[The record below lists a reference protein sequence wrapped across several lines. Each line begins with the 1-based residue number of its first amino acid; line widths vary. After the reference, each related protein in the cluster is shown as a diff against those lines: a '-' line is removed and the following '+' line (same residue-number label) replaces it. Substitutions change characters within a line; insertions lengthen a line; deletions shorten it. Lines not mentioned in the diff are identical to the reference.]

1 MSAPAAVQAAPQAPP
16 AQDRPG
22 AAGLL
27 RAELLRSR
35 RTFTWGVIAA
45 TAVFTI
51 HTLILAHASVSAE
64 AVLVTSW
71 NGNALAWMHLYPAGF
86 ALPLGLLAGVMAQWR
101 EDRWRQGGTAWR
113 AVDPR
118 RVLAARAVVLS
129 LSALA
134 CQVALIAPVVIDALI
149 AGNGWGPWRHYLLF
163 GLLMWIEVS
172 GACAWG
178 MVAYRLVGVVAVG
191 AAPLA
196 GLVWSVAG
204 TVQAEGPQWWWQPW
218 AWNARPVL
226 PLLGV
231 HGNSVLLEAGSPVWD
246 YPLAPGFVASVAL
259 SLLGVGAVVLLGQG
273 TGRRALRPTRGLP
286 GSRVPASERASA
298 PASAAAA
305 VTTTAGQAPAV
316 PAAPAPAGRAAGALA
331 IPPLGAVGGRSA
343 LRALAEP
350 LPWRLWSALAVLLG
364 LILAVVR
371 LSYSSDAALGLL
383 ELVGLPV
390 ACAVVGI
397 TSWGAV
403 QPAWRALLLRRGPWT
418 LIGALSLLGGALLVP
433 ALLGAW
439 AVACAG
445 QPLLLM
451 EADRGGLAG
460 AIYALVVMPA
470 VAFMIASV
478 SLAVAMCTRPVAAIA
493 LTMVLLLSG
502 LIIGGNDVLSST
514 GMWVMGPWAWMRVAA
529 TQPQHWVGI
538 IMLSLLIGGAALTA
552 AVWRAAPV
560 AVGEAA

>member
-1 MSAPAAVQAAPQAPP
+1 MSAAATAQAGRRAPSTQGHPRRAAVGPV
-16 AQDRPG
+16 
-22 AAGLL
+22 GLL
-27 RAELLRSR
+27 RAELLRSH
-35 RTFTWGVIAA
+35 RTFTWGVIGA

-51 HTLILAHASVSAE
+51 HTLILAHASVSAG
-64 AVLVTSW
+64 AVVVTSW

-118 RVLAARAVVLS
+118 RVLAARVAVLS

-134 CQVALIAPVVIDALI
+134 CQAALIAPVVIDALI

-163 GLLMWIEVS
+163 SLLMWIEVS

-178 MVAYRLVGVVAVG
+178 MAAYRLAGAAAVG

-196 GLVWSVAG
+196 GLVWSIAG
-204 TVQAEGPQWWWQPW
+204 AVQAEDPQWWWQPW

-246 YPLAPGFVASVAL
+246 YPLLPGFGASAAL
-259 SLLGVGAVVLLGQG
+259 ALLGVGAVLLLGEG
-273 TGRRALRPTRGLP
+273 TGRRALRPSRRPAP
-286 GSRVPASERASA
+286 GPATASGASA
-298 PASAAAA
+298 PTRAA
-305 VTTTAGQAPAV
+305 VTTTTQRPA
-316 PAAPAPAGRAAGALA
+316 PAAPQASARPGAVAGRCA
-331 IPPLGAVGGRSA
+331 P
-343 LRALAEP
+343 RALAGA

-364 LILAVVR
+364 LILAAVR
-371 LSYSSDAALGLL
+371 LSYSAAAALGLL
-383 ELVGLPV
+383 EMVGLPV

-397 TSWGAV
+397 TAWGAV
-403 QPAWRALLLRRGPWT
+403 QPAWRALLLRRGPW
-418 LIGALSLLGGALLVP
+418 ALVSAMSLLGGALLVP
-433 ALLGAW
+433 VLLGAW

-445 QPLLLM
+445 QPLLGTQ
-451 EADRGGLAG
+451 ADRGGLTG
-460 AIYALVVMPA
+460 ALYALVVMPA

-478 SLAVAMCTRPVAAIA
+478 SLAVAMCARPVAAIA
-493 LTMVLLLSG
+493 LTMVMLLSG
-502 LIIGGNDVLSST
+502 LIIGGNDALAST

-529 TQPQHWVGI
+529 AQPQHWVGI
-538 IMLSLLIGGAALTA
+538 IVLSTLIGGAALA
-552 AVWRAAPV
+552 VAVWRAAPV
-560 AVGEAA
+560 AVRDVA